1 MSGMIEYI
9 SIFNSIFEILS
20 IILISEGIAG
30 DKTARMVILKKVAFV
45 LVMTC
50 VVLVNIFQLNRIFL
64 MSIYLIIFVMIK
76 IGYKIKVVDAFLYAV
91 FSILFVSIVEL
102 VVYMPL
108 YGISLLLLNGMDIT
122 FFVTIFTFGICFF
135 VKRKGLFLE
144 GKKIFYQWRGT
155 IYVIYAGIIILLF
168 VAINTMRFKGGI
180 GFSELISII
189 IVMAV
194 FLISMYKIG
203 NYRMEIDLHKR
214 YTEKYADVIS
224 EIRARQHKF
233 MNQLDSIYRL
243 SEVYDSHDE
252 FLEKQKKGINNLK
265 DYILPNKILI
275 LDCPMVIAHIYSKMC
290 EAEKKGIELNT
301 DFSCGLQGTTV
312 PDVYLI
318 EIIGNLLDNAMDEV
332 ELREKKEKILFYIT
346 PKGKG
351 ICISVLNEHERIRY
365 DSYKDFFKQ
374 GFSTKGK
381 NRGVG
386 LPYVKKIVEKYD
398 GNIEIGNVDISGTN
412 YFYIKVFLSVKEQE

>member
-1 MSGMIEYI
+1 M
-9 SIFNSIFEILS
+9 
-20 IILISEGIAG
+20 A
-30 DKTARMVILKKVAFV
+30 ILKKVAFV

-91 FSILFVSIVEL
+91 FSILFVSIIELSVYTVFFGLSLLVLKGADVTSL
-102 VVYMPL
+102 VVL
-108 YGISLLLLNGMDIT
+108 IT
-122 FFVTIFTFGICFF
+122 FIISFL
-135 VKRKGLFLE
+135 VKRKGLLLE
-144 GKKIFYQWRGT
+144 GKKLFYQWKGNT
-155 IYVIYAGIIILLF
+155 YLIYASIILLLLL
-168 VAINTMRFKGGI
+168 AINSIRFKGTLD
-180 GFSELISII
+180 FSEVVSLIA
-189 IVMAV
+189 VMAI
-194 FLISMYKIG
+194 FLITVYKIG
-203 NYRMEIDLHKR
+203 NYRMEIDLHKK
-214 YTEKYADVIS
+214 YTEKYSEVIS

-252 FLEKQKKGINNLK
+252 LVEKQKKGINNLK

-301 DFSCGLQGTTV
+301 DFSCSLQGSIV
-312 PDVYLI
+312 PDVFLI

-332 ELREKKEKILFYIT
+332 ELREKKEKILFSIT
-346 PKGKG
+346 PTEKG
-351 ICISVLNEHERIRY
+351 ICISVSNEHDKIKYE
-365 DSYKDFFKQ
+365 SYKDFFKQ

-386 LPYVKKIVEKYD
+386 LPYVKKIIEKYD
-398 GNIEIGNVDISGTN
+398 GNIEIGNIDIEGTN
-412 YFYIKVFLSVKEQE
+412 YFYIKVFLGVKEQE

>member
-1 MSGMIEYI
+1 M
-9 SIFNSIFEILS
+9 
-20 IILISEGIAG
+20 ISEGIAG
-30 DKTARMVILKKVAFV
+30 DKTARMAILKKVAFV

-91 FSILFVSIVEL
+91 FSILFVSIIELSVYTVFFGLSLLVLKGADVTSL
-102 VVYMPL
+102 VVL
-108 YGISLLLLNGMDIT
+108 IT
-122 FFVTIFTFGICFF
+122 FIISFL
-135 VKRKGLFLE
+135 VKRKGLLLE
-144 GKKIFYQWRGT
+144 GKKLFYQWKGNT
-155 IYVIYAGIIILLF
+155 YLIYASIILLLLL
-168 VAINTMRFKGGI
+168 AINSIRFKGTLD
-180 GFSELISII
+180 FSEVVSLIA
-189 IVMAV
+189 VMAI
-194 FLISMYKIG
+194 FLITVYKIG
-203 NYRMEIDLHKR
+203 NYRMEIDLHKK
-214 YTEKYADVIS
+214 YTEKYSEVIS

-252 FLEKQKKGINNLK
+252 LVEKQKKGINNLK

-301 DFSCGLQGTTV
+301 DFSCSLQGSIV
-312 PDVYLI
+312 PDVFLI

-332 ELREKKEKILFYIT
+332 ELREKKEKILFSIT
-346 PKGKG
+346 PTEKG
-351 ICISVLNEHERIRY
+351 ICISVSNEHDKIKYE
-365 DSYKDFFKQ
+365 SYKDFFKQ

-386 LPYVKKIVEKYD
+386 LPYVKKIIEKYD
-398 GNIEIGNVDISGTN
+398 GNIEIGNIDIEGTN
-412 YFYIKVFLSVKEQE
+412 YFYIKVFLGVKEQE

>member
-1 MSGMIEYI
+1 MSGMIECI
-9 SIFNSIFEILS
+9 SIFNSIFEIWS

-30 DKTARMVILKKVAFV
+30 DKTTRVAILKKVAFA
-45 LVMTC
+45 LVMLC
-50 VVLVNIFQLNRIFL
+50 IVIINIFQLNPL
-64 MSIYLIIFVMIK
+64 LAMSIYLIVFAMTK
-76 IGYKIKVVDAFLYAV
+76 IGYNIKIVDAFLYTV
-91 FSILFVSIVEL
+91 FSILFVSILEL
-102 VVYMPL
+102 VVYAPF
-108 YGISLLLLNGMDIT
+108 YGISLFLLNGTDIT
-122 FFVTIFTFGICFF
+122 SLVVMVTFLICYSL
-135 VKRKGLFLE
+135 KRKGLLLE
-144 GKKIFYQWRGT
+144 GKKLFYQWKGT
-155 IYVIYAGIIILLF
+155 LYAIYAGIVCLLF

-180 GFSELISII
+180 GFSELTSMI

-203 NYRMEIDLHKR
+203 NYRMEVDLHIK
-214 YTEKYADVIS
+214 YTEEYADVIS

-233 MNQLDSIYRL
+233 MNQLDSIYML
-243 SEVYDSHDE
+243 SEVYKSHDE
-252 FLEKQKKGINNLK
+252 LIEKQKKEINNLK
-265 DYILPNKILI
+265 EYILPNKILI
-275 LDCPMVIAHIYSKMC
+275 LECPIVIAHIYSKMC
-290 EAEKKGIELNT
+290 EAEKKGIELKI
-301 DFSCGLQGTTV
+301 DFSCSLQGTAV

-332 ELREKKEKILFYIT
+332 ESRKKKEKILFSIT

-351 ICISVLNEHERIRY
+351 ICISVLNEHEKIRY

-398 GNIEIGNVDISGTN
+398 GNIEIGNVEISGTN
-412 YFYIKVFLSVKEQE
+412 YFYIKVFLDLKEQE

>member
-9 SIFNSIFEILS
+9 SIFNSIFEIWS

-30 DKTARMVILKKVAFV
+30 DKTARMAILKKVAFV

-91 FSILFVSIVEL
+91 FSILFVSIIELSVYTVFFVLSLLVLKGADVTSL
-102 VVYMPL
+102 VVL
-108 YGISLLLLNGMDIT
+108 IT
-122 FFVTIFTFGICFF
+122 FIISFL
-135 VKRKGLFLE
+135 VKRKGLLLE
-144 GKKIFYQWRGT
+144 GKKLFYQWKGNT
-155 IYVIYAGIIILLF
+155 YLIYASIILLLLL
-168 VAINTMRFKGGI
+168 AINSIRFKGTLD
-180 GFSELISII
+180 FSEVVSLIA
-189 IVMAV
+189 VMAI
-194 FLISMYKIG
+194 FLITVYKIG
-203 NYRMEIDLHKR
+203 NYRMEIDLHKK
-214 YTEKYADVIS
+214 YTEKYSEVIS

-252 FLEKQKKGINNLK
+252 LVEKQKKGINNLK

-301 DFSCGLQGTTV
+301 DFSCSLQGSIV
-312 PDVYLI
+312 PDVFLI

-332 ELREKKEKILFYIT
+332 ELREKKEKILFSIT
-346 PKGKG
+346 PTEKG
-351 ICISVLNEHERIRY
+351 ICISVSNEHDKIKYE
-365 DSYKDFFKQ
+365 SYKDFFKQ

-386 LPYVKKIVEKYD
+386 LPYVKKIIEKYD
-398 GNIEIGNVDISGTN
+398 GNIEIGNIDIEGTN
-412 YFYIKVFLSVKEQE
+412 YFYIKVFLGVKEQE